1 MELELQ
7 VSFKS
12 HANPL
17 SKKKNTHTQRIKG
30 IIHTKMEILSSYY
43 ANQLF
48 GYSFFKISSFVFKK

>member
-1 MELELQ
+1 MQ
-7 VSFKS
+7 IHCPKK
-12 HANPL
+12 N
-17 SKKKNTHTQRIKG
+17 KKKKTHTQRIKG